1 MRKYVFGPVPS
12 RRLGRSLGIDLIP
25 PKTCTF
31 ECRYCQ
37 LSSTTT
43 LLTQPQ
49 SFYPIEDILAELHEI
64 LNDIDRPDWIT
75 LSGAGEP
82 TLHADLGT
90 IIRRIKELHVAPVCV
105 ITNGTLLHLPSVQK
119 ALLPADRVIPTL
131 CTVFPET
138 FTRIHRPAPGIDLC
152 NTLQGLPRFAAQFQ
166 GVLEVE
172 IFVVP
177 GINDTPQ
184 EVAGLSRFLS
194 TLPRLAAVYLNT
206 AVRPP
211 HDASLRPATREELQ
225 QFKNRLALMVPVTT
239 ALDHQP
245 VPKRLTRKQQATPE
259 DILALLL
266 RHPCTIEQL
275 CMVLDQ
281 TPSELQGVLD
291 ELQRQG
297 KITQWPD
304 LSWGVAES

>member
-25 PKTCTF
+25 PKTCTL

-37 LSSTTT
+37 LSTTT
-43 LLTQPQ
+43 DLVTVPQ
-49 SFYPIEDILAELHEI
+49 SFFPPDEVIQELHDV
-64 LNDIDRPDWIT
+64 LQDIDRPDWIT

-82 TLHADLGT
+82 TLHADLGE
-90 IIRRIKELHVAPVCV
+90 IIRRVKGMHIAPLCV
-105 ITNGTLLHLPSVQK
+105 ITNGTLLHLPAVQK

-138 FTRIHRPAPGIDLC
+138 FARIHRPAPGIDLC
-152 NTLQGLPRFAAQFQ
+152 TILQGLTRFASHFQ

-172 IFVVP
+172 VFVVP
-177 GINDTPQ
+177 GVNDTPQ

-194 TLPRLAAVYLNT
+194 ALPRLAAVYLNT
-206 AVRPP
+206 AIRPP
-211 HDASLRPATREELQ
+211 LDQSVRPATIEELQ
-225 QFKNRLALMVPVTT
+225 QFKNRLALVVPVTT

-245 VPKRLTRKQQATPE
+245 ALKRVNRKQQITPD

-266 RHPCTIEQL
+266 RHPCTLDQL
-275 CMVLDQ
+275 CTVLDQ
-281 TPSELQGVLD
+281 NPTDLQTILD
-291 ELQRQG
+291 ELHRQG
-297 KITQWPD
+297 RICQWPD
-304 LSWGVAES
+304 SSWGVSSS